1 MLIAILIA
9 LLAPQPLQNELT
21 AERGRAGPVAI
32 GLVAENVYRE
42 FNARLIDLKLEGY
55 LTPALEIRLPGSERT
70 SLIAEIG
77 AFGDTLVV
85 TRIRVLDPRLRTKEG
100 IGIGSTYAD
109 LRSRYSIAWVAAG
122 EEDFVARAEPLGIS
136 FMLDVSG
143 RPGLRSIRDPTQV
156 PDEVRVMGL
165 FLTR

>member
-9 LLAPQPLQNELT
+9 LLAPQPPQNTLFV
-21 AERGRAGPVAI
+21 ERGRAGPVSI
-32 GLVAENVYRE
+32 GVVAENVYRE
-42 FNARLIDLKLEGY
+42 FDARLIDLKLEGY

-77 AFGDTLVV
+77 ASGDTLVV
-85 TRIRVLDPRLRTKEG
+85 TRIRVLDPRLHTKEG
-100 IGIGSTYAD
+100 IGIDSTYAD

-122 EEDFVARAEPLGIS
+122 EQYFVARAEPLGIS

-143 RPGLRSIRDPTQV
+143 QPGLRSIRDPTSV
-156 PDEVRVMGL
+156 PDDVRIIGM